1 MLLLRYIEPWSLMGA
16 FPLTNTETET
26 DTDTDTMDTDPM
38 GIYACI
44 VSVEYEHFQ
53 KNLHKPFLSVS
64 VLVWVSG
71 VVNTP

>member
-1 MLLLRYIEPWSLMGA
+1 
-16 FPLTNTETET
+16 
-26 DTDTDTMDTDPM
+26 M

-53 KNLHKPFLSVS
+53 NLHKPFLSVS